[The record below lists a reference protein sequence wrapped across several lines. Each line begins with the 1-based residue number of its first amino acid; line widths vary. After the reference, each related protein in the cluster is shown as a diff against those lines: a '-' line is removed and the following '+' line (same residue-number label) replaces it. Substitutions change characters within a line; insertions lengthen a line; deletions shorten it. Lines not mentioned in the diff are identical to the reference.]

1 MLKFGVICIALMFV
15 TGAQAQSVPS
25 RVTNAVGGV
34 TGAAPGIGSVA
45 GGGAN
50 PYAALNSPTG
60 GSVGP
65 GGDASGGLGV
75 RVGDKTVIL
84 KGAVGVDDGRSGV
97 FRAGAGV
104 PF

>member
-1 MLKFGVICIALMFV
+1 MLKFGVICIALLFV

-34 TGAAPGIGSVA
+34 TGAVPGVGGLT
-45 GGGAN
+45 GGGN
-50 PYAALNSPTG
+50 PYSALNTSA
-60 GSVGP
+60 GP
-65 GGDASGGLGV
+65 GGEASGGLGA
-75 RVGDKTVIL
+75 RVGDKTVTL